1 MIKVL
6 HVLSDSNIGGAG
18 TYVATCLE
26 YCDKT
31 KVEQTVLL
39 PTNSNAAR
47 IMKKSG
53 AKIIF
58 ADFTP
63 DKSLDLKAI
72 PLMRKII
79 QQGKYDIVHTH
90 GCVSARIAATGL
102 SKTVFTKHTLS
113 DAGYGIKGL
122 INKAAY
128 RAVGGFAIAVSDAAF
143 SNLVELGFNRKKI
156 YTVKNGVGDI
166 GIANCDKKAKAKAS
180 FGIDTT
186 KTVVGCVARFSAE
199 KDYETLLFAAK
210 KICDAND
217 KIAFLLCGEGPLL
230 NDMKSLAKKLGIY
243 SKCVFAGTVFDPERA
258 YHAMDIYLITSKYE
272 SFGLSVVES
281 WSAGVPTVVSSADG
295 FKEIANDDCAVIC
308 PVGSTS
314 EFANAVLGLVNDKQK
329 SSELCENAR
338 DKFMKNYSAEAFA
351 KNIVNVYKEIKK
363 SL

>member
-39 PTNSNAAR
+39 PANSNAAR

-63 DKSLDLKAI
+63 DKSFDVKAI
-72 PLMRKII
+72 PIMRKII
-79 QQGKYDIVHTH
+79 EQGKYDIVHTH
-90 GCVSARIAATGL
+90 GCASARIAAAGV

-113 DAGYGIKGL
+113 NAGYGIKGL
-122 INKAAY
+122 INKIAY
-128 RAVGGFAIAVSDAAF
+128 RAIGGYAIAVSHAAYL
-143 SNLVELGFNRKKI
+143 NLCELGFNHKKI
-156 YTVKNGVGDI
+156 YTVKNGVGNI
-166 GIANCDKKAKAKAS
+166 GIANQDKRAKAKAS

-210 KICDAND
+210 KVCEAND
-217 KIAFLLCGEGPLL
+217 KIAFLLCGDGPLL

-258 YHAMDIYLITSKYE
+258 YHAMDIYCITSKYE

-281 WSAGVPTVVSSADG
+281 WSAGVPTIVSNADG
-295 FKEIANDDCAVIC
+295 FKEIANSYCSVIC
-308 PVGSTS
+308 PVGNIN
-314 EFANAVLGLVNDKQK
+314 EFSSAVLQLVNDKEKAKLLSDNAYQK
-329 SSELCENAR
+329 FLQ
-338 DKFMKNYSAEAFA
+338 DYSAEAFA
-351 KNIVNVYKEIKK
+351 KNIVNVYKQIKK
-363 SL
+363 HG